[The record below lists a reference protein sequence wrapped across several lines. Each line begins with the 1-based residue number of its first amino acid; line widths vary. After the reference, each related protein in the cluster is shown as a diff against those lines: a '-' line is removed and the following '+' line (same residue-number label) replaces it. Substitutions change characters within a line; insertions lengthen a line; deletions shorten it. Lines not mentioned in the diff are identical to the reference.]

1 MLPPFLQ
8 PAEKRWTAT
17 CLALRKVQEMK
28 DREVEHVRY
37 RSTAPELVE
46 RDLQCVELAMRTR
59 ARQEIG
65 TRADL
70 AELSCTPGSASVLPA
85 AFLKARHEESLWVTK
100 LKQETTEGTALRGQY
115 HELFQQ
121 FPTSTV
127 LKRGEDMDTLLG
139 MARAV
144 VGLVAKHAGEMVEMD
159 RMETRWLLYP
169 VAPGLASV
177 GWSSQ
182 WYCKADGSRTDT
194 PGDVEYGYPK
204 ARDSLYQM
212 GDPES

>member
-8 PAEKRWTAT
+8 PTEKRWTTT
-17 CLALRKVQEMK
+17 CLALREVQEMK

-37 RSTAPELVE
+37 RSTVPELVDP
-46 RDLQCVELAMRTR
+46 DLQCVLHAMRTQ
-59 ARQEIG
+59 ARQGIQP
-65 TRADL
+65 RVDL
-70 AELSCTPGSASVLPA
+70 TVLSGTPGSASVLPA

-159 RMETRWLLYP
+159 RMETRWILYP
-169 VAPGLASV
+169 VAPGAASV

-182 WYCKADGSRTDT
+182 WNCKADGSPTDT
-194 PGDVEYGYPK
+194 PRDFEYGYPK
-204 ARDSLYQM
+204 AQDSLLQM